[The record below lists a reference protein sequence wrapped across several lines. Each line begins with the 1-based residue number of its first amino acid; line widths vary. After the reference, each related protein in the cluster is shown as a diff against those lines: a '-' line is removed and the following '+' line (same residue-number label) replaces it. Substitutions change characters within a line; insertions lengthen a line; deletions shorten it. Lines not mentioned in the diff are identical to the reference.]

1 MPRPAVRRPVFARF
15 YPRLTAGM
23 ERRGVSEHRRKLLAT
38 TPHARGVA
46 VRA

>member
-1 MPRPAVRRPVFARF
+1 MPSQAVRHPVFARV
-15 YPRLTAGM
+15 YARLSAGTD
-23 ERRGVSEHRRKLLAT
+23 SPWPT